1 MIEKG
6 GLHLDITESIWE
18 KNFFTPDEQKK
29 AETILSA
36 LDGMSIASAKELLS
50 KCNQLVQTIIIE
62 HENKTLSACDIDEIV
77 DIVAER
83 MGIMPIIGR
92 KTDTDRYS
100 VDLSDGATPQEWGDI
115 VAARLKISENQGT

>member
-36 LDGMSIASAKELLS
+36 LDGMSIASAKELLT
-50 KCNQLVQTIIIE
+50 KCGQCINTLVIHSCE
-62 HENKTLSACDIDEIV
+62 S
-77 DIVAER
+77 R
-83 MGIMPIIGR
+83 
-92 KTDTDRYS
+92 
-100 VDLSDGATPQEWGDI
+100 
-115 VAARLKISENQGT
+115 